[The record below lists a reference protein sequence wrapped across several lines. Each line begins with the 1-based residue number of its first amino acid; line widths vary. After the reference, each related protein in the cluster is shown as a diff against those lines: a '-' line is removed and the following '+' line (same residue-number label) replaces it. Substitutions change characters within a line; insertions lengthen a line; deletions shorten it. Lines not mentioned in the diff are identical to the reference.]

1 MELVRELNSKKLKQV
16 VLASKFNV
24 GKNQEASPTII
35 NLVDCIT
42 LKVLSFLEQSVK
54 TISLYFTHQI
64 KLCFFLCLVYNE
76 YIS

>member
-42 LKVLSFLEQSVK
+42 LKKSYLF
-54 TISLYFTHQI
+54 
-64 KLCFFLCLVYNE
+64 
-76 YIS
+76 